1 MSLWEFLNLSFLSAH
16 LDAEKQIVSN
26 HFLFPFL
33 NLQGVESMWHRWCL
47 VCKDAGRASSVV
59 GWMLKSSP
67 HLVSQMD

>member
-1 MSLWEFLNLSFLSAH
+1 
-16 LDAEKQIVSN
+16 
-26 HFLFPFL
+26 
-33 NLQGVESMWHRWCL
+33 VESMWHRWCL